1 MTYSE
6 VRKIKYAAER
16 VRCIETL
23 YSIINEIENE
33 HFEDEDFETTKNELL
48 KDLYNIKISK
58 LKENSMW
65 DDFEDKLYEVLGNNY
80 ILFIPP
86 KSDLVIKLERLYQ
99 KRKEELK

>member
-1 MTYSE
+1 MSYSE
-6 VRKIKYAAER
+6 IRKIKYASER

-33 HFEDEDFETTKNELL
+33 HFEDEDFEISKNELL
-48 KDLYNIKISK
+48 KGLYNIKISK

-65 DDFEDKLYEVLGNNY
+65 EDFEDKLFEILGNNY

-86 KSDLVIKLERLYQ
+86 KSELVIKLENLYK
-99 KRKEELK
+99 KRKDEIL